1 MGSEKGEKLAL
12 LVCTFPLFFSLSPQ
26 SDKWGES
33 TPLAAGK
40 SLGGCSLF
48 SAWEPRECFSEGAEA
63 PAGFSEQ
70 DGARDDTLGP
80 GDSPLPWMEEA
91 VPLQCPKLRALEAV
105 GTSES
110 VGQCNGC
117 GSRGKVNS
125 WGPLEEVDVKYA
137 CIRQLGAVGQ
147 FVIM

>member
-1 MGSEKGEKLAL
+1 MNQRPWQLGS
-12 LVCTFPLFFSLSPQ
+12 P
-26 SDKWGES
+26 W
-33 TPLAAGK
+33 
-40 SLGGCSLF
+40 
-48 SAWEPRECFSEGAEA
+48 EGAASSLPGSHGNVSLKEQRPLLA
-63 PAGFSEQ
+63 SSEQ

-91 VPLQCPKLRALEAV
+91 VPLQCPRLRALEAV

-110 VGQCNGC
+110 VGPCNGC